1 MRRRDKDLQADLIL
15 GPAFAG
21 PSDSPSVAVA
31 AAPLVAPSVPS
42 TPVTEPT
49 APAKPRATTQ
59 RTKARMQAAGSSLD
73 RAMTAV
79 AYCGVILLAG
89 LLWYIGAFYT
99 LTFCRT
105 VIPAVE
111 RLDLFMWG
119 IPLII
124 TAIELKMWPKPTS
137 SKLLW
142 AVFVGILIFDIGSS
156 YSGFT
161 TWAGGRTIPLFNG
174 FTFPES
180 GAVLSLTGI
189 VLGVVFAFA
198 PERMARAAARELMDL
213 WQHAS

>member
-15 GPAFAG
+15 GTALVGSPDTATRLGA
-21 PSDSPSVAVA
+21 PQPVVVSPSQASA
-31 AAPLVAPSVPS
+31 
-42 TPVTEPT
+42 EPHT
-49 APAKPRATTQ
+49 PAKPRASSQ
-59 RTKARMQAAGSSLD
+59 RTQARMQAAGSSLD

-79 AYCGVILLAG
+79 AYCGVILIAG

-124 TAIELKMWPKPTS
+124 TAIELKMWPKPAS

-142 AVFVGILIFDIGSS
+142 AVFVGILLFDVGSS

-174 FTFPES
+174 FTFPQS

-213 WQHAS
+213 WKHTS